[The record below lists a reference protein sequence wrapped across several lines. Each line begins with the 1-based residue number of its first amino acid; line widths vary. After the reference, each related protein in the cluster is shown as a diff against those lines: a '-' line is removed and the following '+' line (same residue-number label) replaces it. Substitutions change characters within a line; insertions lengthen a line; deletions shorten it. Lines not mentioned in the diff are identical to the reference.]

1 MIEAVVFDMDGVL
14 VDARD
19 WHFRALNQA
28 LGLFGYSIPR
38 SEHQAV
44 YDGLPTRTKLSML
57 SDAVGLP
64 RGLHQVISAL
74 KQDFTLKEALLNCKP
89 EFSVINVLTE
99 LRDQGFV
106 LGCASNSVRKS
117 VQTFLQQS
125 EILDFF
131 SVVLSNEDVNKP
143 KPDPEIYR
151 LAMQTLG
158 VSPDVTLV
166 VEDNEHG
173 RLAATNAGAHVLMVS
188 SPSDVT
194 VDRILNQIRSISTT
208 PT

>member
-1 MIEAVVFDMDGVL
+1 
-14 VDARD
+14 
-19 WHFRALNQA
+19 
-28 LGLFGYSIPR
+28 
-38 SEHQAV
+38 
-44 YDGLPTRTKLSML
+44 ML